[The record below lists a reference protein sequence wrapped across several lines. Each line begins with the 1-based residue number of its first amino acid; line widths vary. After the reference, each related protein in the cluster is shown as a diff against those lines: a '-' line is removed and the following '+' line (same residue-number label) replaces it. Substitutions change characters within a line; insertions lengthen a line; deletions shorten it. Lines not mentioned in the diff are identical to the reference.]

1 MKKVEDITNDA
12 LALTA
17 EQKEAFK
24 DLAKAILRCKELG
37 MAIIKTT
44 NQAFVV
50 NDEHIYDVA
59 PTYDDWTVEH
69 TNLMNQDSLPYI
81 KCYDAQAIYPENV
94 RIAYDNETA
103 GEIYKALNNL

>member
-1 MKKVEDITNDA
+1 MKKVEHITNDA

-17 EQKEAFK
+17 KQKEAFK
-24 DLAKAILRCKELG
+24 ELAKAVLRCKELG
-37 MAIIKTT
+37 VAIIRTGT
-44 NQAFVV
+44 GTYAV

-69 TNLMNQDSLPYI
+69 TNLMNQNILPHI
-81 KCYDAQAIYPENV
+81 KYYDVYQFLGDNV
-94 RIAYDNETA
+94 RIAYDDETA